1 MKKLLIIALVLCCF
15 GCTTK
20 ITNTLENENN
30 KATSS
35 FRAFNDERYVWES
48 WTFSTNKV
56 NKLK

>member
-1 MKKLLIIALVLCCF
+1 MALVLCCF

-20 ITNTLENENN
+20 TNNTIESKNN

-48 WTFSTNKV
+48 WIFSTNKV
-56 NKLK
+56 NNLK